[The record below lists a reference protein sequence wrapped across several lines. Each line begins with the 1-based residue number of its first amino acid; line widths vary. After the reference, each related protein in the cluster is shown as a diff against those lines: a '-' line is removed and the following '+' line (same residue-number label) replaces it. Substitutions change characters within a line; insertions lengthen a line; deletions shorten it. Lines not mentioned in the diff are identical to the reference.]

1 MEKASWE
8 ENGIKPYFFSKR
20 LFFIGHRCCRWQEGI
35 VRESDDP
42 AYK

>member
-20 LFFIGHRCCRWQEGI
+20 LFFYSTPLLSVAGRYCAGIG
-35 VRESDDP
+35 
-42 AYK
+42 